1 MYTYKHLKLNKNLK
15 CKVMFV
21 QIPEVSYDGVS
32 QAKVLMENLTIPKRI
47 CV

>member
-1 MYTYKHLKLNKNLK
+1 
-15 CKVMFV
+15 MFV
-21 QIPEVSYDGVS
+21 HIPEVSYDGVS